1 MDVRQLRY
9 FLAVVDHGSVNKAA
23 AALHVAQPSL
33 SQAIRALERDLG
45 LDLFRRVGRKLVL
58 TDAGEALIAPARQV
72 VRGLATARASVNEV
86 AGLRVGRVEIA
97 AMPSQSVEPLARMI
111 KTVTEQHPGL
121 SISVRAAFTADDV
134 VLLAIHVVHLQA
146 ELGGQASAA
155 AGLVRRRRV
164 AVPPTR
170 PAAAIHPASN
180 AAQVGSHSGW
190 PSRSTQ
196 LTPNSTRTSA
206 TPRSPPDVRTA
217 GSAKIRSSHWA
228 AVTAMPSSRPA
239 VMRCQAATAGSP
251 VSRCST
257 SSPAAAVS
265 RARGRMTRRRSMGER
280 YPRGPPAHTP
290 GATSPVS

>member
-45 LDLFRRVGRKLVL
+45 LDLFRRVGVL
-58 TDAGEALIAPARQV
+58 ANTPIRTRDLGGPASTPDAGEALIAPARQV

-164 AVPPTR
+164 AVTPTR

-196 LTPNSTRTSA
+196 LTPTNTRTSA
-206 TPRSPPDVRTA
+206 TPRSF
-217 GSAKIRSSHWA
+217 RSS
-228 AVTAMPSSRPA
+228 AV
-239 VMRCQAATAGSP
+239 
-251 VSRCST
+251 
-257 SSPAAAVS
+257 
-265 RARGRMTRRRSMGER
+265 
-280 YPRGPPAHTP
+280 
-290 GATSPVS
+290 